1 MCGVKKRLLVSD
13 LSLDLFLGGLLV
25 VLLGEK
31 DSLDVGQDTS
41 LSDGDTRQ
49 EFVQFFVVSDGELKM
64 SWDDSCL
71 LVVTGS
77 VTSQLQDFSGQV
89 FENSSQ
95 VDWSSG
101 ADSVSVVSLAK
112 ETVDTSN
119 RELKSSSE
127 RSGLGLGLGFSSFT
141 TSRHDVDLM
150 KSTRKSSTDLRELR

>member
-1 MCGVKKRLLVSD
+1 MNVW
-13 LSLDLFLGGLLV
+13 
-25 VLLGEK
+25 
-31 DSLDVGQDTS
+31 QDTAVGNS
-41 LSDGDTRQ
+41 HTRQ

-71 LVVTGS
+71 LVVSGS

-112 ETVDTSN
+112 ETMNTSN

-141 TSRHDVDLM
+141 TSRHDD
-150 KSTRKSSTDLRELR
+150 R